1 MDRWQIWLH
10 GSRFKIVKSK
20 FIIIDQFQKE
30 IHKKKYRLLELTMKE
45 KILKNE
51 TGQRPHINIS
61 TVRENLGSDHL

>member
-30 IHKKKYRLLELTMKE
+30 IHQKKNRLLELTMKE
-45 KILKNE
+45 KIDFEK
-51 TGQRPHINIS
+51 
-61 TVRENLGSDHL
+61 